1 MVFNPGALDTPIT
14 IESVTTTQDAYGAA
28 VETWA
33 TLANSPKWAQ
43 YMPIRGSEAVETQ
56 KRTSRTVFKL
66 RIRRHAGLSPAH
78 RVKVG
83 TTISDIIS
91 VEDNRRAG
99 DMVLW
104 CEVKA

>member
-1 MVFNPGALDTPIT
+1 MIRNPGALDTPIT
-14 IESVTTTQDAYGAA
+14 LESVTVTQDDYGAA
-28 VETWA
+28 VGTWA
-33 TLANSPKWAQ
+33 TIASSPTRAE
-43 YMPIRGSEAVETQ
+43 YIPLRGNEAIEMQ

-66 RIRRHAGLSPAH
+66 RIRRHAGLVPAN

-83 TTISDIIS
+83 TTTADILS
-91 VEDNRRAG
+91 VEDNRRSG